1 MYRGDIFVCRGK
13 SSDDRSVGYLDT
25 LTLLGAGEYLHF
37 LRLLGFWTS
46 ESSLTSL
53 PEPVYMFLG
62 LFGIVRTLT
71 PYILI
76 ALGIRWLYR
85 KLKERANAERT

>member
-1 MYRGDIFVCRGK
+1 M
-13 SSDDRSVGYLDT
+13 GYLDT
-25 LTLLGAGEYLHF
+25 LSLLGRIEYLHF
-37 LRLLGFWTS
+37 IRLLGFWTS
-46 ESSLTSL
+46 ETSLTSL
-53 PEPVYMFLG
+53 PEPVHMFLG
-62 LFGIVRTLT
+62 LFGIARILT